1 MKNLF
6 TKKQYDKLNEYLQ
19 SAKQVAIITH
29 TNPDGDA
36 IGSSVALSFILKKL
50 NIDSTVIVSN
60 SFPEFL
66 HWIDGSD
73 KIAVYSKNRHE
84 ARNAIK
90 TADLIFCLDFNSLSR
105 IEILENIV
113 RETTVP
119 RILID
124 HHIEPANDFDL
135 KFSYYPISSTS
146 ELVYRIGIKLLG
158 TKMLPKNV
166 AEALFCG
173 MMTDSGAFSHS
184 SSYPD
189 FFKIIANLL
198 DCGVEKDRVTHLV
211 YDNFTENRMKLLGY
225 ALSKMTVL
233 QECGTAYITLSRE
246 DLKKFDFQIGDTEGF
261 VNYPL
266 SIKGIVLSL
275 LLVEKDDHIKMSI
288 RSQGNFDVNKM
299 ARKHFHGGG
308 HLNAAGGK
316 MLCKYENCNTE
327 LEKIIKNYEKKLR
340 GI

>member
-6 TKKQYDKLNEYLQ
+6 TKKHYDNLNGYLQ
-19 SAKQVAIITH
+19 SAKHAAIITH

-36 IGSSVALSFILKKL
+36 IASSVALSFILKKL
-50 NIDSTVIVSN
+50 NIDSAIIVSN
-60 SFPEFL
+60 DFPEFL

-73 KIAVYSKNRHE
+73 KIIVYAKNKYE
-84 ARNAIK
+84 ARDAIK

-105 IEILENIV
+105 IEILEKIV

-124 HHIEPANDFDL
+124 HHIEPENDFDL

-146 ELVYRIGIKLLG
+146 ELIYRIGVKLLG
-158 TKMLPKNV
+158 TKKLPKNV

-198 DCGVEKDRVTHLV
+198 DCGVEKDKITHLI

-225 ALSKMTVL
+225 ALSKMIVL
-233 QECGTAYITLSRE
+233 HEFGTAYIALSHE
-246 DLKKFDFQIGDTEGF
+246 DLKKFGFQIGDTEGF

-275 LLVEKDDHIKMSI
+275 FLVEKNDYIKISI
-288 RSQGNFDVNKM
+288 RSHGNFDVNEM

-316 MLCKYENCNTE
+316 MLCKYENCETE
-327 LEKIIKNYEKKLR
+327 LEKIIKNYDKISY
-340 GI
+340 GA

>member
-6 TKKQYDKLNEYLQ
+6 TKKQYDNLKGYLQ
-19 SAKQVAIITH
+19 SAKHVAIITH

-36 IGSSVALSFILKKL
+36 IGSAVAFSLILKKL
-50 NIDSTVIVSN
+50 NIDSDIIVSN
-60 SFPEFL
+60 DFPEFL

-73 KIAVYSKNRHE
+73 KITVYTKNRQE

-105 IEILENIV
+105 IEILGKIV

-124 HHIEPANDFDL
+124 HHIEPADDFDL
-135 KFSYYPISSTS
+135 KFSYYPISSTA
-146 ELVYRIGIKLLG
+146 ELVYRIGTKLLE
-158 TKMLPKNV
+158 TKILPKNI

-173 MMTDSGAFSHS
+173 MMTDSGAFYHS

-198 DCGVEKDRVTHLV
+198 DCGVEKDRITHLI

-225 ALSKMTVL
+225 ALSKMVVL
-233 QECGTAYITLSRE
+233 PEYASAYITLSRE
-246 DLKKFDFQIGDTEGF
+246 DLNKFDFQIGDTEGF

-275 LLVEKDDHIKMSI
+275 LLVEKDDHIKLSI
-288 RSQGNFDVNKM
+288 RSQGNFNVNEM

-316 MLCKYENCNTE
+316 MLCKYENCKTE
-327 LEKIIKNYEKKLR
+327 LEKIIKDYEKKLHDT
-340 GI
+340 